1 MFLDENCT
9 CFVRDG
15 KTYCKK
21 DYVRLF
27 GAKCDKCGHTFGKSD
42 YVMRARN
49 RIFHLDCFKCIA
61 CERQLIPGDSY
72 ALKEDGLYCNE
83 HHKACDNDGGIAGE
97 GENNNNKSILNNNSN
112 NSEDGDDKSEEGK
125 TANILISL
133 FKRGGQLEPKSLG
146 KIPPSWFVSKQ
157 SALFL
162 SLSICAI
169 LEPGRAAPDVKR
181 ENTESNAW
189 TGQQNSTVHSQF
201 TKENHNALQKKC
213 SLRH

>member
-72 ALKEDGLYCNE
+72 ALKDDGLYCNE
-83 HHKACDNDGGIAGE
+83 HHKACDKEGGIAGE

-125 TANILISL
+125 KET
-133 FKRGGQLEPKSLG
+133 KSLS
-146 KIPPSWFVSKQ
+146 KIPAQLVRVKTGRT
-157 SALFL
+157 FL
-162 SLSICAI
+162 VPFNLCNFGNASLTS
-169 LEPGRAAPDVKR
+169 RQTTPDLKT
-181 ENTESNAW
+181 ENTEKHCLDWSS
-189 TGQQNSTVHSQF
+189 QLLLMTVEKS
-201 TKENHNALQKKC
+201 KEFY
-213 SLRH
+213 

>member
-1 MFLDENCT
+1 MFQCNECQMFLDENCT

-72 ALKEDGLYCNE
+72 ALKDDGLYCNE
-83 HHKACDNDGGIAGE
+83 HHKACDKEGGIAGE
-97 GENNNNKSILNNNSN
+97 GENNNNKSIINNNSN

-125 TANILISL
+125 NSSSLLIGRRL
-133 FKRGGQLEPKSLG
+133 KRLKALVKS
-146 KIPPSWFVSKQ
+146 PPSWFVSKQ
-157 SALFL
+157 AALFL
-162 SLSICAI
+162 SLSICAT
-169 LEPGRAAPDVKR
+169 LATPASRQ
-181 ENTESNAW
+181 T
-189 TGQQNSTVHSQF
+189 
-201 TKENHNALQKKC
+201 
-213 SLRH
+213 

>member
-83 HHKACDNDGGIAGE
+83 HHKACDNEGGITGE
-97 GENNNNKSILNNNSN
+97 GENNNNNKSILNNNSN

-125 TANILISL
+125 TANFLISL
-133 FKRGGQLEPKSLG
+133 QARRTIG
-146 KIPPSWFVSKQ
+146 
-157 SALFL
+157 A
-162 SLSICAI
+162 
-169 LEPGRAAPDVKR
+169 
-181 ENTESNAW
+181 
-189 TGQQNSTVHSQF
+189 
-201 TKENHNALQKKC
+201 
-213 SLRH
+213 